1 MMAGR
6 PFFNIAG
13 IGFDARVAKEFN
25 NRAAGRRGAW
35 PYLVL
40 GVREGW
46 RYGAVD
52 YRLQLDDDPCTV
64 RALLIAFAN
73 GREYGL
79 GARIAPGAELD
90 DGWLDATI
98 VEERSTLARFWHARR
113 LVMGTAHLAPRVR
126 TARIASASVEADGPM
141 EFHVDG
147 EPGVAQDRIEIRV
160 VPAALKVRTARFL
173 QEHRDEHDEFFE
185 AARTGMS
192 RRCAGSCQPDPAL
205 ITTTRAAGETPLM
218 TALYNKQ
225 QRAADWLVQSGAPLD
240 IFAAAAVGDIATIE
254 RLLQPPAAGLH
265 AYRYDGWTLLHLAA
279 FFGQRA
285 AVERLMAAGADINAV
300 SRNALRNT
308 PLHAAVA
315 GGHVEVSLLL
325 INAAADV
332 NVPMPAV
339 TPRSTLPPKRVT
351 FPWRGHCS
359 SAAPTRT
366 PSMPR
371 TAPVIACRGEGTH
384 RYCRIS

>member
-1 MMAGR
+1 MSIVAIINPISGAGADPAAGARRIALVRSEVERRGRRAEIHVTERAGHAHDLAAASAAAGAELVIVWGGDGTMNEAGAGVLHSDTAIALVRAGSGNGLAGALGVPRAPRAALAIALDGRTRTIDAGMMAGR

-13 IGFDARVAKEFN
+13 IGFDARVAKHFN

-126 TARIASASVEADGPM
+126 TARIARASVEADGPM

-147 EPGVAQDRIEIRV
+147 EPGVAHDRIEVRV
-160 VPAALKVRTARFL
+160 IPAALKVRTARMPPG
-173 QEHRDEHDEFFE
+173 
-185 AARTGMS
+185 AS
-192 RRCAGSCQPDPAL
+192 R
-205 ITTTRAAGETPLM
+205 
-218 TALYNKQ
+218 
-225 QRAADWLVQSGAPLD
+225 
-240 IFAAAAVGDIATIE
+240 
-254 RLLQPPAAGLH
+254 
-265 AYRYDGWTLLHLAA
+265 
-279 FFGQRA
+279 
-285 AVERLMAAGADINAV
+285 
-300 SRNALRNT
+300 
-308 PLHAAVA
+308 
-315 GGHVEVSLLL
+315 
-325 INAAADV
+325 
-332 NVPMPAV
+332 
-339 TPRSTLPPKRVT
+339 
-351 FPWRGHCS
+351 
-359 SAAPTRT
+359 
-366 PSMPR
+366 
-371 TAPVIACRGEGTH
+371 
-384 RYCRIS
+384 